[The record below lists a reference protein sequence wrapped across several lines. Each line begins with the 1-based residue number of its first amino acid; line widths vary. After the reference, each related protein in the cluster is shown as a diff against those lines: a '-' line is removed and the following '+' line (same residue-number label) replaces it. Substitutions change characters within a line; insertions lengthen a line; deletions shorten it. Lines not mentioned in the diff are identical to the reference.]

1 MIRTPAQSMHDVRRR
16 AEAVQ
21 DLITRCSTDG
31 EFVDKRHLAMMAVRI
46 AIRQMSVKAI
56 SPLDQAP
63 REQYGKQKEIQNR
76 PL

>member
-21 DLITRCSTDG
+21 DDLITRCSTDG

-46 AIRQMSVKAI
+46 AIRDRTATI
-56 SPLDQAP
+56 IP
-63 REQYGKQKEIQNR
+63 RLIATIFMQCLR
-76 PL
+76 TCSR